1 MRHEDPQNITAA
13 ENPTLGLTPAAT
25 VEVIGPCTEDIADC
39 EIRRAAIANKD
50 AMPENAHAQAMR
62 AELARVACM
71 DCTACY
77 LPDISAET

>member
-1 MRHEDPQNITAA
+1 MRHEDPQNITTA
-13 ENPTLGLTPAAT
+13 ENSTLGLTPAAT

-50 AMPENAHAQAMR
+50 ATPENTHAQAIR
-62 AELARVACM
+62 VELASVACAE
-71 DCTACY
+71 CTKCY